1 MGDEVLKEY
10 EEARKKRNDMINAT
24 ADESAN
30 ILDDVPSRDG
40 DESENSGEQN
50 DENANEEFDDDD
62 SDDGEGFKIP
72 RYNIVPRLKAV
83 VEATVTEASEHLGRM
98 DEAKMSEAAKS
109 KLLQDKRRKVN
120 LALDQIHLQKR
131 RRKKL
136 EVASHNA
143 LLPLDNILRYHNL
156 LQYTRLFRK
165 LKMTTARLIQ
175 LQPNEIKRLGMRL
188 GHQRKLEVA
197 IKNLVG
203 TAPPPLP
210 TPTATPA
217 PSEVSELFE
226 DINEMS
232 AAAILSRFEL
242 DELSEKFIEFGC
254 EGSAD
259 LLLISPEDLE
269 QLGLDEEQFD
279 IFQDLKDW
287 MEEQYRKIEI
297 ERERRLQEV
306 PEVDEEDSVS
316 DTSMKDDDEADT
328 FTIQNIDLEG
338 NNVPSIHGDLPT
350 PLKNN
355 EKDAEEAFSAKDE
368 KSSSAENEEDKV
380 EVKVEQ

>member
-62 SDDGEGFKIP
+62 SDDEGGFKIP
-72 RYNIVPRLKAV
+72 SYNIVPRLKAV
-83 VEATVTEASEHLGRM
+83 VEATVTEASEHLSRM

-109 KLLQDKRRKVN
+109 KLLDEKRRKVN
-120 LALDQIHLQKR
+120 LALDQIHLQKKR
-131 RRKKL
+131 RRKL

-143 LLPLDNILRYHNL
+143 LPPLDNILRYHNL

-165 LKMTTARLIQ
+165 LKMTTAKLIQ

-203 TAPPPLP
+203 TAPPPIP

-217 PSEVSELFE
+217 PSVVSEIVE

-232 AAAILSRFEL
+232 AAAVLARFEL

-269 QLGLDEEQFD
+269 QLGLTEEQLD
-279 IFQDLKDW
+279 IFHDLKDW

-297 ERERRLQEV
+297 ERERRLREV

-316 DTSMKDDDEADT
+316 ETSMKDDDEADT

-338 NNVPSIHGDLPT
+338 NNVPSIHEDLPT

>member
-10 EEARKKRNDMINAT
+10 EEARKKREDMINAT

-62 SDDGEGFKIP
+62 SDDEGGFKIP
-72 RYNIVPRLKAV
+72 SYNIVPRLKAV
-83 VEATVTEASEHLGRM
+83 VEATVTEASEHLSRM

-109 KLLQDKRRKVN
+109 KLLDEKRRKVN
-120 LALDQIHLQKR
+120 LALDQIHLQKKR
-131 RRKKL
+131 RRKL

-143 LLPLDNILRYHNL
+143 LPPLDNILRYHNL

-165 LKMTTARLIQ
+165 LKMTTAKLIQ
-175 LQPNEIKRLGMRL
+175 LQPNEIKKLGMRL

-217 PSEVSELFE
+217 PSEVLE

-232 AAAILSRFEL
+232 AAAILARFEL
-242 DELSEKFIEFGC
+242 DELSEKFIDFGC

-259 LLLISPEDLE
+259 LLLMSVEDLNE
-269 QLGLDEEQFD
+269 LGLNEEQID

-287 MEEQYRKIEI
+287 MEEQYKKIEI
-297 ERERRLQEV
+297 ERERKLMEV
-306 PEVDEEDSVS
+306 PEVDDEDSVS
-316 DTSMKDDDEADT
+316 DTSMKDEDEKLENGENERTNGDPSNVPIVQTDTLDGVDRHDEADEAA
-328 FTIQNIDLEG
+328 DAG
-338 NNVPSIHGDLPT
+338 KP
-350 PLKNN
+350 N
-355 EKDAEEAFSAKDE
+355 EDHIKLDVK
-368 KSSSAENEEDKV
+368 AEN
-380 EVKVEQ
+380 

>member
-1 MGDEVLKEY
+1 
-10 EEARKKRNDMINAT
+10 
-24 ADESAN
+24 
-30 ILDDVPSRDG
+30 
-40 DESENSGEQN
+40 
-50 DENANEEFDDDD
+50 
-62 SDDGEGFKIP
+62 
-72 RYNIVPRLKAV
+72 
-83 VEATVTEASEHLGRM
+83 
-98 DEAKMSEAAKS
+98 
-109 KLLQDKRRKVN
+109 
-120 LALDQIHLQKR
+120 
-131 RRKKL
+131 
-136 EVASHNA
+136 
-143 LLPLDNILRYHNL
+143 
-156 LQYTRLFRK
+156 
-165 LKMTTARLIQ
+165 MTTAKLIQ
-175 LQPNEIKRLGMRL
+175 LQPAEIKRLGMRL

-259 LLLISPEDLE
+259 LLLISEEDLD

-316 DTSMKDDDEADT
+316 DTSMKDDDENGDPLQLEDGNPPENVAVTNEGGEDVKPSDNNA
-328 FTIQNIDLEG
+328 IEIDQEEAVVTEGGDDGGGENEG
-338 NNVPSIHGDLPT
+338 N
-350 PLKNN
+350 
-355 EKDAEEAFSAKDE
+355 
-368 KSSSAENEEDKV
+368 KV
-380 EVKVEQ
+380 EVKVEK

>member
-1 MGDEVLKEY
+1 
-10 EEARKKRNDMINAT
+10 
-24 ADESAN
+24 
-30 ILDDVPSRDG
+30 
-40 DESENSGEQN
+40 
-50 DENANEEFDDDD
+50 
-62 SDDGEGFKIP
+62 
-72 RYNIVPRLKAV
+72 
-83 VEATVTEASEHLGRM
+83 M

-109 KLLQDKRRKVN
+109 KSLEEKRRKVN
-120 LALDQIHLQKR
+120 LAIDQIELQRKK
-131 RRKKL
+131 RKKL

-143 LLPLDNILRYHNL
+143 LPPLDNILRYHNL

-165 LKMTTARLIQ
+165 LKMTTAKLIQ
-175 LQPNEIKRLGMRL
+175 LQPAEIKRLGMRL

-259 LLLISPEDLE
+259 LLLISEEDLD

-316 DTSMKDDDEADT
+316 DTSMKDDDENGDPL
-328 FTIQNIDLEG
+328 QLEDG
-338 NNVPSIHGDLPT
+338 NPPENVAVTNEGGEDVKPSD
-350 PLKNN
+350 NN
-355 EKDAEEAFSAKDE
+355 AGE
-368 KSSSAENEEDKV
+368 KSGRSSSDRRRE
-380 EVKVEQ
+380 